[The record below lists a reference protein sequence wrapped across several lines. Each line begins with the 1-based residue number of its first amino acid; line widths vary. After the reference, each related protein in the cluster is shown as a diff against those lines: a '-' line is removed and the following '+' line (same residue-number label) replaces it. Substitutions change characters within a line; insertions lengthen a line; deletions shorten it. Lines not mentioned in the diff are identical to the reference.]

1 MDNGPLALSP
11 VHDTAGH
18 PPDTKAG
25 NGRERVASANEPA
38 QRMQTAQLASTTV
51 PSRCSGGIDAS
62 TDVRPARC
70 RLRSPSF
77 AWIRRRNDPSV
88 DRLLPDESTEVGW

>member
-1 MDNGPLALSP
+1 MEDIPRAVCSFQ
-11 VHDTAGH
+11 DTARH
-18 PPDTKAG
+18 PPVTKTD
-25 NGRERVASANEPA
+25 NYRERAAAANEPA